1 MEWYPGLSKCLGL
14 EYKVRDVGAKPSS
27 QTKPFG
33 STTPL
38 ANPSR
43 DHPHGG
49 TLQLP
54 EEKLGEVSPFQQ
66 KHLPPGEIWNIWA
79 VWVISGRI
87 KWLHCLRAGPGAV
100 GCGIGQPRKKK
111 KKMRSQLL
119 YELSMDQS
127 LTTAGSKMSL
137 LASSHLLQTINSM
150 K

>member
-38 ANPSR
+38 ANPSQ

-54 EEKLGEVSPFQQ
+54 EEKLEEVSPFQQ
-66 KHLPPGEIWNIWA
+66 KHLPLGERNLDYLGSLGHIWWDKVA
-79 VWVISGRI
+79 PLPQG
-87 KWLHCLRAGPGAV
+87 RAG
-100 GCGIGQPRKKK
+100 GCSVWNR
-111 KKMRSQLL
+111 
-119 YELSMDQS
+119 
-127 LTTAGSKMSL
+127 TAKNPMG
-137 LASSHLLQTINSM
+137 
-150 K
+150 